1 MQHDKKINHATC
13 EQSIYL
19 LILIPHYQP
28 YYQHSYKISSDSVHV
43 GMENKLFAFNKPR
56 DAHPIEFDNINKVC
70 PMKYAQCSVFPFA
83 LLGLYQQFIV
93 DSWDTFALICYTGM
107 LHWHWENHMHDDV
120 IRWKHFPRNWPFV
133 RGIHRPGPVT
143 RSFDVFFDLR
153 LNKRLNKQ
161 PWGWWFE
168 TPSWLLWRHCNGL
181 SLCLWSHLEDRVK
194 IIP

>member
-28 YYQHSYKISSDSVHV
+28 YYHHSYKISSDSVHV

-70 PMKYAQCSVFPFA
+70 PMKYAQCLPLCFVGVISAVHCGFVGHIRPYLLYRDASLA
-83 LLGLYQQFIV
+83 LGEPY
-93 DSWDTFALICYTGM
+93 
-107 LHWHWENHMHDDV
+107 DDV

-133 RGIHRPGPVT
+133 CGIHRPGEFPSQRPVT

-161 PWGWWFE
+161 PWGW
-168 TPSWLLWRHCNGL
+168 
-181 SLCLWSHLEDRVK
+181 
-194 IIP
+194 